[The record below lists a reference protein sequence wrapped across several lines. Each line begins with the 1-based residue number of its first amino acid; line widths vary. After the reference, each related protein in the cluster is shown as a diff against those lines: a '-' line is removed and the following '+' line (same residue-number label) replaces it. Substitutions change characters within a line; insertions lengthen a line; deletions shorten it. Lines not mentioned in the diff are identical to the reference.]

1 MKSSI
6 ARTANATRSYVP
18 CVALRCVAWLV
29 IAATQRN
36 AQQRSTSNAT
46 QRAAQ
51 RMWTR
56 PLALCDHGVQ
66 VWAVEDHSSGE
77 MTKVGVL
84 ITTTDAE
91 LYTPV
96 HFTVSKNFHR

>member
-1 MKSSI
+1 MKSAI
-6 ARTANATRSYVP
+6 ARTANAMRSYVP

-29 IAATQRN
+29 TAAAQRN

-56 PLALCDHGVQ
+56 
-66 VWAVEDHSSGE
+66 
-77 MTKVGVL
+77 
-84 ITTTDAE
+84 ITTE
-91 LYTPV
+91 E
-96 HFTVSKNFHR
+96 FFHIAAVQR

>member
-18 CVALRCVAWLV
+18 CVALRCVAWLE
-29 IAATQRN
+29 RN

-56 PLALCDHGVQ
+56 PLKPLN
-66 VWAVEDHSSGE
+66 S
-77 MTKVGVL
+77 
-84 ITTTDAE
+84 
-91 LYTPV
+91 
-96 HFTVSKNFHR
+96 